1 MNYKKNQN
9 NFSRIVTILFVTSL
23 FNTINGLSK
32 YDDSQILKLL
42 DNHFKKNSEI
52 TMLGANI
59 YTDKIKRTFQLEVSS
74 TKIKVNKSLF
84 QAFSVLF
91 KLSSF
96 SKNPIDN
103 YKLIIHLENYD
114 IPIIAF
120 CDYKCSKKYLSSDKL
135 KEKEWRDN
143 CLIIK
148 TI

>member
-9 NFSRIVTILFVTSL
+9 NFSRIVAILFVTSL

-42 DNHFKKNSEI
+42 NNHFKKNSEI

-59 YTDKIKRTFQLEVSS
+59 YTDKIKRTFQLEISS
-74 TKIKVNKSLF
+74 TKIAVNKSLF
-84 QAFSVLF
+84 QAFSALF

-96 SKNPIDN
+96 SENPIDN

-114 IPIIAF
+114 IPIVAF
-120 CDYKCSKKYLSSDKL
+120 CDYTCSKKYLSSDMF